1 MEIYEFVS
9 SDYELLKK
17 LLKITKK
24 IKLKYNELYN
34 LELSSKKDSEEYNK
48 LLKSLKYYIQM
59 EDKLYEIIGTD
70 INRLFLF
77 YDYLCPN
84 GDNDY
89 EEEIEILK
97 NSDENNIFKERIACK
112 ILELILGYSFD
123 EEKDEID
130 LEDDE
135 KEQYDQE
142 YKEYALIELS
152 VQEDISNSIL
162 VMIEKYAKNE
172 KYDFALDMLI
182 KFKYNFLFMYKN
194 IENTALKNNLD
205 INIDL
210 YLKSIFLTDIYRKN
224 KEDTLI
230 TLNDYIDDLCK
241 MEMQELMRLIREVKD
256 ENYRRKELVLTALL
270 LRTSIM
276 FMDSI
281 KVNNIKNTL
290 ELESLLNMYDN
301 AIVNEILTDIYI
313 ENNKDKEI
321 PKILSLKQ

>member
-34 LELSSKKDSEEYNK
+34 LELSGKKDSEEYNK

-59 EDKLYEIIGTD
+59 EDNLYEIIGTD

-77 YDYLCPN
+77 YDYLCSN
-84 GDNDY
+84 GGNDY

-97 NSDENNIFKERIACK
+97 NSDENNIFKERIVCK
-112 ILELILGYSFD
+112 ISELILGYSFD
-123 EEKDEID
+123 EKKDEID

-162 VMIEKYAKNE
+162 VMIEKYSKNK

-182 KFKYNFLFMYKN
+182 KFKYNFLFTYKN

-210 YLKSIFLTDIYRKN
+210 YLKSILLTDIYRKN
-224 KEDTLI
+224 KEDTLF

-256 ENYRRKELVLTALL
+256 ENYRRKKLVLTALL
-270 LRTSIM
+270 LRTFII

-281 KVNNIKNTL
+281 KVNNIKNIL

-301 AIVNEILTDIYI
+301 DIVNEILTDIYK